1 MVGSFGGNTKITP
14 IHLPRKRKERT
25 MSLKSLWNTRKIKP
39 GDDITDSQLKEL
51 FDAAKTER
59 RIRSAVRA
67 ILAAIA
73 WVCTV
78 VAAVF
83 SVLAYFKQ

>member
-1 MVGSFGGNTKITP
+1 
-14 IHLPRKRKERT
+14 
-25 MSLKSLWNTRKIKP
+25 MSIKFWWNTRKIKP
-39 GDDITDSQLKEL
+39 GDDITDSQLNEL
-51 FDAAKTER
+51 YRAAKTER
-59 RIRSAVRA
+59 RLRSALRA
-67 ILAAIA
+67 ILSAVA

>member
-1 MVGSFGGNTKITP
+1 
-14 IHLPRKRKERT
+14 

-51 FDAAKTER
+51 FQAAKTEH
-59 RIRSAVRA
+59 RIRSALRSV
-67 ILAAIA
+67 LAAVA
-73 WVCTV
+73 WICNV

-83 SVLAYFKQ
+83 SVLSYLKQ